1 MRPAIQE
8 SDGSAVWADALFV
21 SALQRCEQP
30 SAGQIRQ
37 AVAAAV
43 RTFGPCGCAE
53 RVAQEFGDHPDSAV
67 GRMRWARTRAAEVF
81 GGPVPKVA

>member
-1 MRPAIQE
+1 MGPAIHE
-8 SDGSAVWADALFV
+8 PDSSAVWADALFV

-43 RTFGPCGCAE
+43 RAFGPSGCAE
-53 RVAQEFGDHPDSAV
+53 RVAQEFGDHPDGAV

-81 GGPVPKVA
+81 KG